1 MKAVAVMGEIV
12 DLESYRKRRQRR
24 ASESALAGRR
34 RERSGAEPKDHRSR
48 PAIESIESGGTEADR
63 AAKIDRDDPK
73 AD

>member
-1 MKAVAVMGEIV
+1 MGEIV

-34 RERSGAEPKDHRSR
+34 RKRSGAEPKDHRSR
-48 PAIESIESGGTEADR
+48 PVIESIESGGAEADR

>member
-1 MKAVAVMGEIV
+1 MGEIV
-12 DLESYRKRRQRR
+12 DLESYRKWRRRR

-34 RERSGAEPKDHRSR
+34 RERSGGAPKDHRSR
-48 PAIESIESGGTEADR
+48 PVIESIESGGAEADR

>member
-1 MKAVAVMGEIV
+1 MGEIV

-24 ASESALAGRR
+24 ESALADRR
-34 RERSGAEPKDHRSR
+34 RERSGAEPKDLRSR
-48 PAIESIESGGTEADR
+48 PAIESIESGGAEADR